1 MTRDE
6 ILQSAITAVC
16 TERNDEYGEP
26 EQNFEAI
33 AAYWSNYLSYALDRD
48 TLLCSR
54 DVAHMMILFKVA
66 RLTTGKLT
74 QDSYIDIAGYAACG
88 GELA

>member
-16 TERNDEYGEP
+16 TEHNDEYGEP

-48 TLLCSR
+48 TMLCSR

>member
-1 MTRDE
+1 MKRDE

-16 TERNDEYGEP
+16 TDRNEEYGEP
-26 EQNFEAI
+26 EQNFESI
-33 AAYWSNYLSYALDRD
+33 AAYWSDYLTSVLDRE
-48 TLLCSR
+48 TLLCAR

-66 RLTTGKLT
+66 RLTTGKAT

-88 GELA
+88 GEL